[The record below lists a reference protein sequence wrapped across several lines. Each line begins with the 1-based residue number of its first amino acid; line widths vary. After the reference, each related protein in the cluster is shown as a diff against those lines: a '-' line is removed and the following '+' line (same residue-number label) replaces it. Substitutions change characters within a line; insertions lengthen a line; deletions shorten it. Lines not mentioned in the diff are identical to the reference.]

1 MKLKCNFTSIL
12 VCCGLLICTC
22 SHTTCIYFIFVLCF
36 TDEPPEVIS
45 HPESLTEISPGK
57 TSSFTVHVTG
67 TEPMSYQWEWKPAVD
82 GDGSEEWQPCNAERF
97 SGTETSTLIIS
108 SVQKLNEGSYRSV
121 ISNYAGSKTSQPAKL
136 GVGKNANTY
145 TMFVIMHHHTHFCCL
160 LYSQSS

>member
-1 MKLKCNFTSIL
+1 MQSY
-12 VCCGLLICTC
+12 
-22 SHTTCIYFIFVLCF
+22 HCIIFFSLCF
-36 TDEPPEVIS
+36 TDEPPEVIN

-57 TSSFTVHVTG
+57 TSSFAVHATG

-97 SGTETSTLIIS
+97 SGTESSTLIIS

-136 GVGKNANTY
+136 SVGKKPNTA
-145 TMFVIMHHHTHFCCL
+145 MFVIMHNHTQFCYL
-160 LYSQSS
+160 LYSQTS